1 MKRVRLG
8 LMGCGNVG
16 TAFCRLLGEKREQF
30 AKRDQLAFELAA
42 IAVKHPEKK
51 RDACVPTDL
60 IVEGWQRVTERS
72 DLDVVVELIGG
83 AGDARD
89 AVFDALGRGHHTVTA
104 NKVIMAADG
113 AALTELAADRKC
125 GICFE
130 ATVGSGTPII
140 GPIANALNANRFD
153 SIIGIMNGTTNY
165 ILSKMTEEG
174 ASFDDA
180 LKDAVAAGFSEA
192 DPSFD
197 LQGKDAAQ
205 KLSILAALAY
215 GVAVPPEEILTEGI
229 EHITADDIKA
239 VAVFGYVI
247 KLLSIAKRTPH
258 GVELR
263 VHPALVNSR
272 HPLAAVRGEL
282 NAFYLSGDVS
292 GEVMFYG
299 KGAGPIPTA
308 GAVLSDVVRLANF
321 EKNTWLSRRWN
332 YDNLEH
338 VPTGDIETG
347 YHLIFP
353 VLDKPGIIGR
363 ITSTL
368 GSYNINIES
377 AHAHLPEPRNGY
389 GVVQILSSNAR
400 ERDIR
405 AAIAAVSELPLLC
418 GKARFFRIAVPAK

>member
-1 MKRVRLG
+1 MNSVSERDGHFNRWQIWWLAARPKTLPATAAPVI
-8 LMGCGNVG
+8 VG
-16 TAFCRLLGEKREQF
+16 TS
-30 AKRDQLAFELAA
+30 AA
-42 IAVKHPEKK
+42 IADGKFQALPALAALLGALLLQIGANFSNDVGDFQKGADTHERQGP
-51 RDACVPTDL
+51 L
-60 IVEGWQRVTERS
+60 RVTQS
-72 DLDVVVELIGG
+72 GLLKPQQVEAGMWTTFSLAALIGIYLTIV
-83 AGDARD
+83 AGWPVILIG
-89 AVFDALGRGHHTVTA
+89 VF
-104 NKVIMAADG
+104 
-113 AALTELAADRKC
+113 
-125 GICFE
+125 
-130 ATVGSGTPII
+130 
-140 GPIANALNANRFD
+140 
-153 SIIGIMNGTTNY
+153 
-165 ILSKMTEEG
+165 
-174 ASFDDA
+174 
-180 LKDAVAAGFSEA
+180 
-192 DPSFD
+192 
-197 LQGKDAAQ
+197 
-205 KLSILAALAY
+205 SILAALAY

-368 GSYNINIES
+368 GSYDINIES

-405 AAIAAVSELPLLC
+405 AAISAVSELPLLC
-418 GKARFFRIAVPAK
+418 GNARFFRIAVPAK